1 MTLREGDLD
10 FTFDASWVVCSHWE
24 EEPARLALMS
34 QASGS
39 HCVDLVALQ
48 QGPKGSLLLIEVKDY
63 RTSEKTPSTREKL
76 ADGGASL
83 VDLVAMKVRDT
94 IAGLVGGVRMERD
107 GLWRPCVEALV
118 DREVWVALWI
128 EHAAIDAGSTVQGK
142 RAKVGASVLQGSL
155 KKRCRWISA
164 RVAIFSRSANELPGV
179 TVRSVPAAARTR
191 GRRL

>member
-10 FTFDASWVVCSHWE
+10 FTFDASWAVCSHWE
-24 EEPARLALMS
+24 EEPARRALKS

-48 QGPKGSLLLIEVKDY
+48 KGPKGSLFLIEVKDY

-76 ADGGASL
+76 ADGGVSL
-83 VDLVAMKVRDT
+83 ADLVAMKVRDT
-94 IAGLVGGVRMERD
+94 IAGLVGGVRMDRD

-118 DREVWVALWI
+118 DREVWVVLWI

-142 RAKVGASVLQGSL
+142 RAKVGALSLQDSL

-164 RVAIFSRSANELPGV
+164 KVAICWRKEIVLPGV
-179 TVRSVPAAARTR
+179 GVRSVPAAARTR
-191 GRRL
+191 GGRL